1 MTSMLSSRQRGA
13 VRLAWRFIAPYRGRV
28 LGALLALLFTAA
40 ITLSM
45 GQGIKLLVDQGL
57 ATQSPAALR
66 HSLLL
71 FFVLVLA
78 LAFGTY
84 TRFYLVSWIG
94 ERVVAD
100 IRRRVFDHLI
110 ELHPG
115 FYESNRSSEIQS
127 RLTADTTL
135 LQSVIGSSLSMA
147 LRNLIMLIGGSI
159 LLVVTNPKLSGIVL
173 LALPLVVA
181 PILLF
186 GRRVRALSRQSQ
198 DRVADVGSYVG
209 EVLGQIKTVQAYNH
223 QDEDKRRF
231 GESAEAAFDVARKR
245 IAQRSWLIT
254 VVIVLVLGAVGVML
268 WVGGMDVI
276 AGRISG
282 GELAAFVF
290 YSLIVGSSFGTLSEV
305 IGELQRAAGAAE
317 RIGELLRS
325 RNAIVA
331 PERPQPLQRP
341 VQGRI
346 ELQGVR
352 FAYPSRADSYAIDG
366 VDLQVAAGETLA
378 LVGPSGAGKST
389 LFDLLLRFFDPQQ
402 GRILIDGVP
411 IDQLDPRELRA
422 CFALVS
428 QTPALF
434 YGSIED
440 NIRYGRLDASQ
451 AEVEAA
457 ARAAHA
463 HEFIQRLPQGY
474 QTHLGE
480 AGLGLSGGQRQRLA
494 IARALLADAPIL
506 LLDEATSAL
515 DAESEHL
522 IQQALPSLMAGRTTL
537 VIAHRLA
544 TVKQADRIAVIE
556 RGRLA
561 AIGRHWPACRADRQ
575 QRAVCA
581 PGRAAVRQLALRL
594 DGGGGAGR
602 GDDDRRHGQPLPPE
616 QLLAEEDQ
624 ATERGDRRL
633 QAHQHAEGTRGHAC
647 QGDHFQAVRQRR

>member
-1 MTSMLSSRQRGA
+1 MLSILSSRQRNA
-13 VRLAWRFIAPYRGRV
+13 LRMAWRFIAPYRGRV
-28 LGALLALLFTAA
+28 FGALLALMFTAA

-57 ATQSPAALR
+57 ATQSPAALQ
-66 HSLLL
+66 HSIGL

-78 LAFGTY
+78 LAIGTF

-94 ERVVAD
+94 ERFVAD
-100 IRRRVFDHLI
+100 IRKRVFNHLI

-147 LRNLIMLIGGSI
+147 LRNLIMLVGGSV
-159 LLVVTNPKLSGIVL
+159 LLVVTNAKLSGIVL
-173 LALPLVVA
+173 MALPLVVA
-181 PILLF
+181 PILIF

-223 QDEDKRRF
+223 QAEDKRRF
-231 GESAEAAFDVARKR
+231 GLSAEAAFDTARQR
-245 IAQRSWLIT
+245 IAQRAWLIT

-290 YSLIVGSSFGTLSEV
+290 YSLIVGSAFGTLSEV

-317 RIGELLRS
+317 RIAELLQA
-325 RNAIVA
+325 RNEITPPASDA
-331 PERPQPLQRP
+331 LHLPQPA
-341 VQGRI
+341 QGRI
-346 ELQGVR
+346 ELQKLR
-352 FAYPSRADSYAIDG
+352 FAYPSRPGSFAVDG
-366 VDLQVAAGETLA
+366 IDLQVAAGETLA

-411 IDQLDPRELRA
+411 IQQLDPRELRSS
-422 CFALVS
+422 FALVS
-428 QTPALF
+428 QNPALF
-434 YGSIED
+434 FGSVED
-440 NIRYGRLDASQ
+440 NIRYGKTTASP

-457 ARAAHA
+457 AKAAHA
-463 HEFIQRLPQGY
+463 HEFIMKLPDGY
-474 QTHLGE
+474 QTHLGD

-494 IARALLADAPIL
+494 IARALLVDAPIL

-522 IQQALPSLMAGRTTL
+522 IQQALPPLMEGRTTL

-544 TVKQADRIAVIE
+544 TVKSADRIAVIE
-556 RGRLA
+556 HGKLA
-561 AIGRHWPACRADRQ
+561 AIGTHSEL
-575 QRAVCA
+575 VNSS
-581 PGRAAVRQLALRL
+581 
-594 DGGGGAGR
+594 
-602 GDDDRRHGQPLPPE
+602 PLYAR
-616 QLLAEEDQ
+616 LAE
-624 ATERGDRRL
+624 L
-633 QAHQHAEGTRGHAC
+633 QFSNEAEVVG
-647 QGDHFQAVRQRR
+647 

>member
-13 VRLAWRFIAPYRGRV
+13 IRLAWRFIAPYRGRV
-28 LGALLALLFTAA
+28 LGAMLALMFTAA

-66 HSLLL
+66 HSLGL

-78 LAFGTY
+78 LAAGTY
-84 TRFYLVSWIG
+84 MRFYLVSWIG

-147 LRNLIMLIGGSI
+147 LRNLIMLIGGSV

-231 GESAEAAFDVARKR
+231 ATSVEAAFEVARKR

-290 YSLIVGSSFGTLSEV
+290 YALIVGSSFGTLSEV

-317 RIGELLRS
+317 RIAELLRAG
-325 RNAIVA
+325 NAIVA
-331 PERPQPLQRP
+331 PQQPQPLPQP

-352 FAYPSRADSYAIDG
+352 FAYPSRSDSYAIDG
-366 VDLQVAAGETLA
+366 IDLQVAAGETLA

-389 LFDLLLRFFDPQQ
+389 LFDLLLRFFDPQA
-402 GRILIDGVP
+402 GRILVDGVA
-411 IDQLDPRELRA
+411 IDQLDPDALRS

-428 QTPALF
+428 QNPALF
-434 YGSIED
+434 FGSVED

-544 TVKQADRIAVIE
+544 TIKQADRIAVIE
-556 RGRLA
+556 QGRLA
-561 AIGRHWPACRADRQ
+561 AIGTHAE
-575 QRAVCA
+575 
-581 PGRAAVRQLALRL
+581 LIESS
-594 DGGGGAGR
+594 
-602 GDDDRRHGQPLPPE
+602 PLYAR
-616 QLLAEEDQ
+616 LAE
-624 ATERGDRRL
+624 L
-633 QAHQHAEGTRGHAC
+633 QFGQNA
-647 QGDHFQAVRQRR
+647 